1 MLKRALIGGGAFLL
15 LMTNALSTVAQV
27 DIDEIIVFAQKKEQT
42 LQEVPIAVTVVDAQ
56 TITEAN
62 ISDIID
68 LQTVVPTLRVTQLQT
83 SGNTNLLIRGFGNGA
98 NNAGIEPSVGFLSL
112 IHI

>member
-1 MLKRALIGGGAFLL
+1 MLKRALIGSGAFLL
-15 LMTNALSTVAQV
+15 LMTNTLSTVAQV
-27 DIDEIIVFAQKKEQT
+27 EMDEIIVFAQKKEQT

-98 NNAGIEPSVGFLSL
+98 NNAGILSL